1 MRPLDWI
8 IVALPVLVALTVGLY
23 CRKYIRSVADFVSG
37 GRMADRY
44 LLAIAGGE
52 LQAGAVV
59 FVALF
64 EVIAHAGF
72 TMTWWG
78 WISGPVGLIIGI
90 SGFVI
95 YRFRETRALT
105 LAQFFELRYS
115 KNFRLFTGFL
125 GFFAGILNFGIIPA
139 VGARCLAYFWGLPEH
154 VMLFSHAAPTYVLLM
169 AIFLSI
175 TLFVGLSG
183 GLVTIIVINCLE
195 GIVGQIF
202 YLLIIAA
209 LLLTFD
215 WSQIVTVLQARPPGE
230 SLLNPFDSS
239 GNRDFNV
246 WYVFMGLI
254 VGVYGTMAWQNA
266 SGYNSAAY
274 TPHEARMGN
283 ILSRWREFGKMAVV
297 VLLSVCAMTY
307 LQHPHFTAQ
316 AASVTSEVG
325 RISDPKVQ
333 SQMLLPIAVSHLLP
347 IGVKG
352 ALCAIFLMGVFG
364 GDATHLHS
372 WGGIFIQDVLVPLR
386 KKPFAPKQHLLALRL
401 SMAGVALFAFL
412 FGTFYRQV
420 DYIVMWW
427 SVTMAIYVGGAG
439 AAIIGGLYW
448 KKGTTAGAWTGLFV
462 GSSLSVA
469 GIIARQLDG
478 HFPLNGIQISFGATL
493 IAIFLYIV
501 VSLLTNQHDFNMDR
515 LLHRGAYAVIPA
527 QLGEAVTPPQ
537 RNVWLG
543 RLIGIDENFTLG
555 DKWIAGILFGWTFL
569 LFVIFLIGTAW
580 NYLSPWPISVWA
592 SFWKVVGIG
601 FPILFAVITGIW
613 FTWGGVVGMR
623 RFFKR
628 LREEK
633 VNYLDDGT
641 VRRHQNLDER
651 EKPSTPPPFFPKTS

>member
-1 MRPLDWI
+1 MSLLDWI
-8 IVALPVLVALTVGLY
+8 LAALPLGIVLGVGLY
-23 CRKYIRSVADFVSG
+23 CRKRVRSVADFISG

-64 EVIAHAGF
+64 EIIARSGF
-72 TMTWWG
+72 TLTWWG
-78 WISGPVGLIIGI
+78 WISGPVGLVIGI

-115 KNFRLFTGFL
+115 KSFRLCTGIL

-139 VGARCLAYFWGLPEH
+139 VGARCLAYFWGLPQDLI
-154 VMLFSHAAPTYVLLM
+154 LFSHAVPTYVLLM
-169 AIFLSI
+169 GLFLSI

-183 GLVTIIVINCLE
+183 GLVTIIVVNCLE
-195 GIVGQIF
+195 GILGQIF

-215 WSQIVTVLQARPPGE
+215 WSQIAATLQARPPGQ

-246 WYVFMGLI
+246 WYVLMSLV

-266 SGYNSAAY
+266 SGYQSAAY

-283 ILSRWREFGKMAVV
+283 ILGRWREFGKLAMG
-297 VLLSVCAMTY
+297 VLLGVCALTF
-307 LQHPHFTAQ
+307 LNHPHFGEQ
-316 AASVTSEVG
+316 AASVTAEVG

-347 IGVKG
+347 IGIKG
-352 ALCAIFLMGVFG
+352 VLCAIFLMGIFG

-372 WGGIFIQDVLVPLR
+372 WGSIFVQDVLVPLR
-386 KKPFAPKQHLLALRL
+386 KRPFAPRHHLLALRL

-412 FGTFYRQV
+412 FGALYRQV
-420 DYIVMWW
+420 DYVAMWW
-427 SVTMAIYVGGAG
+427 AVTTAIYVGGAG

-448 KKGTTAGAWTGLFV
+448 KKGTTAGAWTGLFA
-462 GSSLSVA
+462 GSILSVA

-478 HFPLNGIQISFGATL
+478 HFPLNGIQISFGTTL
-493 IAIFLYIV
+493 IAVFLYV
-501 VSLLTNQHDFNMDR
+501 GVSLLTSKEDFNMDR
-515 LLHRGAYAVIPA
+515 LLHRGAYAVIPK
-527 QLGEAVTPPQ
+527 QLGEAGLPPQ
-537 RNVWLG
+537 RKVWLG
-543 RLIGIDENFTLG
+543 RLIGLDENFTLG
-555 DKWIAGILFGWTFL
+555 DKWIAGALFGWSFL
-569 LFVIFLIGTAW
+569 LFSIFLIGTAW
-580 NYLSPWPISVWA
+580 NYLSPWPIAVWA
-592 SFWKVVGIG
+592 SFWQVVGIG
-601 FPILFAVITGIW
+601 FPILFAVATGIW
-613 FTWGGVVGMR
+613 FTWGGIVDLG
-623 RFFKR
+623 RFFVR
-628 LREEK
+628 LK
-633 VNYLDDGT
+633 GQQVNALDDGT
-641 VRRHQNLDER
+641 VRGHRNLDAR
-651 EKPSTPPPFFPKTS
+651 VPSKSEGG